1 MTRINKTELATEKNY
16 IEALKICEI
25 IQRLSRKYSVNLHL
39 DNKDEVNHKLTL
51 LYSLRKHLDDLGDT
65 LPKTEVFHENG
76 KSLGFLY
83 DDEQMGN
90 VMLSTGIKVNAAI
103 QHTEWHFR
111 KFSCKGLIRGVN

>member
-1 MTRINKTELATEKNY
+1 MTDVNQTELSAMKNY
-16 IEALKICEI
+16 MEALKICEI
-25 IQRLSRKYSVNLHL
+25 IQRLSRTYSVNLHL
-39 DNKDEVNHKLTL
+39 YNKDEVTRKLTR
-51 LYSLRKHLDDLGDT
+51 LYSLRKNLDDLRDI

-111 KFSCKGLIRGVN
+111 KFSCKGLIREC

>member
-1 MTRINKTELATEKNY
+1 MTEINQTELSTMKNY
-16 IEALKICEI
+16 MEALKICEI
-25 IQRLSRKYSVNLHL
+25 IQRLSRTYSVNLHL
-39 DNKDEVNHKLTL
+39 DTKDEVASKLTK
-51 LYSLRKHLDDLGDT
+51 LYSLRKNLDDLSDT

-103 QHTEWHFR
+103 QHAGWYFR
-111 KFSCKGLIRGVN
+111 NVSCKGLIRSV

>member
-1 MTRINKTELATEKNY
+1 MAEINQTELSTMKNY
-16 IEALKICEI
+16 MEALKICEI
-25 IQRLSRKYSVNLHL
+25 IQRLSRTYSVNLHL
-39 DNKDEVNHKLTL
+39 DNKDEVASKLTK
-51 LYSLRKHLDDLGDT
+51 LYSLRKNLDDLSDT

-103 QHTEWHFR
+103 QHAGWYFR
-111 KFSCKGLIRGVN
+111 NVSCKGLIRSV

>member
-1 MTRINKTELATEKNY
+1 MTEINQTELSTMKNY
-16 IEALKICEI
+16 MEALKICEI
-25 IQRLSRKYSVNLHL
+25 IQRLSRTYSVNLHL
-39 DNKDEVNHKLTL
+39 DTKDEVASKLTK
-51 LYSLRKHLDDLGDT
+51 LYSLRKNLDDLSDT

-103 QHTEWHFR
+103 QHTEGHFR
-111 KFSCKGLIRGVN
+111 NVSCKSLIRSV